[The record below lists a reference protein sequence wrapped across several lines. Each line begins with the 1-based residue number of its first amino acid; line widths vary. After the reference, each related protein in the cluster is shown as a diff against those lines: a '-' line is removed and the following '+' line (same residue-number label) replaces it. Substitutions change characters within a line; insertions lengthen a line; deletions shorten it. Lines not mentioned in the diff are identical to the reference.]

1 MRAHTCLYDRSS
13 KNDSNSSH
21 VMSEPIQPEI
31 EIILNEAES
40 VEREIEIVEDQFEP
54 VQDNSLST
62 STIDIPA
69 PAPTENIF
77 SNEPT
82 DSLFSDYSFPENI
95 NPQLNQQTS
104 ADVIYDDTRPI
115 CADLVTCTD
124 TIKVIL
130 PYLTPPEFVSAYATS
145 MKDAGIYT
153 VADLAQMTE
162 LKVYELPLKVER
174 VKKVLKEHSDRIQ
187 GTTPTKPTR
196 KIKPVT
202 LVSVLE
208 IDDDAR
214 TESVIIPVAYKDTN
228 GPVSN
233 EPAVPTV
240 DGTEQSASDSK
251 SLFSEQQL
259 CNVKTEMDISID
271 LTIDENLPSTLS
283 SARLTES
290 PNKGQQQSCVK
301 YVSPTKHISQASP
314 KENILD
320 VKIHGVPVQE
330 IVTSLM
336 LLMNDRVSRCLY
348 ASMKYYISII
358 CRIVRLHTCFKYFF
372 RNTIDR

>member
-1 MRAHTCLYDRSS
+1 MDVIPQQPRVTRSS
-13 KNDSNSSH
+13 KNDSNSTHIVSE
-21 VMSEPIQPEI
+21 MDSEPIQHEF
-31 EIILNEAES
+31 ETVQNEAASVDEFEIVQNEAAS
-40 VEREIEIVEDQFEP
+40 VENEIEIVECEFEP

-62 STIDIPA
+62 STPA
-69 PAPTENIF
+69 APTENVFTGAPII
-77 SNEPT
+77 
-82 DSLFSDYSFPENI
+82 DSLFTGYSFTENI
-95 NPQLNQQTS
+95 NAQLNQQTS
-104 ADVIYDDTRPI
+104 ADVMYDDTRPI

-124 TIKVIL
+124 TITVIL
-130 PYLTPPEFVSAYATS
+130 PNLTPPEFVGAYATS
-145 MKDAGIYT
+145 LKDAGIYT

-187 GTTPTKPTR
+187 GITPTKPTR
-196 KIKPVT
+196 KMKPMT

-208 IDDDAR
+208 IDDDTR
-214 TESVIIPVAYKDTN
+214 TESVIMPLGYKDMN

-240 DGTEQSASDSK
+240 DGTEESASDS
-251 SLFSEQQL
+251 EL
-259 CNVKTEMDISID
+259 CNIKTEMYIDVD
-271 LTIDENLPSTLS
+271 LTIEENLPSTSS

-290 PNKGQQQSCVK
+290 PNKGQQQSCPR
-301 YVSPTKHISQASP
+301 YVAPTKHNSHASP

-330 IVTSLM
+330 IATSLM
-336 LLMNDRVSRCLY
+336 HLMNDRVSRCLY

-358 CRIVRLHTCFKYFF
+358 FCLPS
-372 RNTIDR
+372 